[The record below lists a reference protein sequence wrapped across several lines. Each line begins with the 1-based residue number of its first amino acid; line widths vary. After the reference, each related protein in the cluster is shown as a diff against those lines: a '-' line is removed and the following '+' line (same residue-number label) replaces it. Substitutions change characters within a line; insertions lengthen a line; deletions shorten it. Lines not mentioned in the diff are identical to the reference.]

1 MFKFGLGF
9 FVMGASAITDFL
21 SYLKKVKKL
30 SGHTII
36 SYQNDLDQFSL
47 FLSEECGI
55 KDITKANHQHSRGF
69 IAKLIDEKN
78 SPRTANRKLS
88 CLKAFYKYCLQQDL
102 IKVNTISKVQ
112 GPRTPKKLPVFVE
125 EDNMEKLLKDL
136 KFDDSYKGMQS
147 KLVLDLLYQ
156 TGIRRSELTGL
167 KTDDVD
173 IFNSEIK
180 VLGKRNKERIIPVN
194 IELKR
199 NLETFVNVKRDMGL
213 TSEFMFVTEKNKPLS
228 ASQVYTLVKK
238 YLSLVTTLHK
248 RSPHVLRHTFA
259 THLLNNGANINA
271 VKELLGHANL
281 SATQIYTHNTIE
293 KLKKTYL
300 QAHPRS
306 GN

>member
-1 MFKFGLGF
+1 
-9 FVMGASAITDFL
+9 MGASVITDFL
-21 SYLKKVKKL
+21 SYLQKVKKL
-30 SGHTII
+30 SSHTII
-36 SYQNDLDQFSL
+36 SYQNDLEQFSL
-47 FLSEECGI
+47 FLKEECGI
-55 KDITKANHQHSRGF
+55 KDITKANHQHARGF

-78 SPRTANRKLS
+78 SPKTANRKLS
-88 CLKAFYKYCLQQDL
+88 SLKAFYKYCLQQEL

-112 GPRTPKKLPVFVE
+112 GPRTPKRLPVFVE
-125 EDNMEKLLKDL
+125 EADMEKLLKELD
-136 KFDDSYKGMQS
+136 FEAGYKGIQS
-147 KLVLDLLYQ
+147 KLILDLLYQ

-167 KTDDVD
+167 KNADFDAY
-173 IFNSEIK
+173 NSEIK

-199 NLETFVNVKRDMGL
+199 NLETFVTVKRGKGL
-213 TSEFMFVTEKNKPLS
+213 SSEFMFVTEKNKPLS
-228 ASQVYTLVKK
+228 SSQVYSIVKK